1 MNGRTRSRRR
11 LRAAGGLAFAALLTA
26 SGCTLAPIDLKGEK
40 PLALRSTVRAAD
52 GSLLARFYNENRASV
67 DYKEVSPRLVDAV
80 LAAEDTNF
88 FSHPG
93 YDLRAIARALI
104 VNTKEGQIVQGG
116 STITQQYVKNTFIRN
131 PERTLE
137 RKARELRLA
146 LEVERQ
152 FSKRVILKRYLNTVY
167 LGHGAYGVK
176 AAAETYFR
184 HGVGEMSVREAA
196 LIAGLIKAPSD
207 YDPYAHPERARARR
221 NYVLDRMVE
230 TERLD
235 ARKAE
240 RIKRT
245 PLGIAGTPPRVRT
258 RQPYFVEAVRQEILG
273 DRRLGPTDAA
283 RDEMLHEGGL
293 AVETT
298 LVPRLQEEAE
308 RAVASVLNQP
318 GDPDAAV
325 VAVRP
330 KTGEIVAMVGGR
342 DWSSSQVNLAL
353 GAAGG
358 GSGRQPG
365 SSFKPLAAAAAME
378 AGIQLDE
385 TYDSAPAAFDLG
397 TETWTVS
404 NSEGSDYGELPLDEA
419 LVASVN
425 GVYARLAL
433 EIGGGA
439 IANQAHVM
447 GVEAPLPPFPSIAL
461 GAVDVS
467 VLDMAAAYSTLA
479 NGGVAVEPTTI
490 SRIRTTNG
498 EVYEPEQE
506 VIPGAMSAGNA
517 YLLTRVLEQ
526 VIERGTGTAADI
538 GRPAAGKTGTTDD
551 YADAWFVGYTPQLVT
566 AVWVGYP
573 DGRIPMTSVHGIRV
587 MGGTFPAQIWQ
598 RFMLAAHEG
607 VPVKDFELPREELV
621 TVAINPKSGL
631 LAAPWCESKE
641 KVMLRQLVPTEQC
654 PMPPP
659 PEPSPSPSPTPSP
672 DRSKE
677 PSPSPSP
684 SPGDGDDQTSSE
696 EETKTEEGTKGNG
709 KASNGSAG
717 DKDSNN

>member
-1 MNGRTRSRRR
+1 MSRGTRSPRS
-11 LRAAGGLAFAALLTA
+11 LRATGGLAIVALLAAT
-26 SGCTLAPIDLKGEK
+26 GCTLGPVDLRREK

-67 DYKEVSPRLVDAV
+67 DLGDVSPHVVDAV
-80 LAAEDTNF
+80 LASEDTNF
-88 FSHPG
+88 FTHPG
-93 YDLRAIARALI
+93 YDLRAIARALL
-104 VNTKEGQIVQGG
+104 VNTQKGEVIQGG
-116 STITQQYVKNTFIRN
+116 STITQQYVKNTFFRN
-131 PERTLE
+131 PDRTLE

-146 LEVERQ
+146 LEVERRY
-152 FSKRVILKRYLNTVY
+152 SKREILERYLNTVY
-167 LGHGAYGVK
+167 LGHGAYGIR

-184 HGVGEMSVREAA
+184 HGVDEMSVREAA
-196 LIAGLIKAPSD
+196 LVAGLIKAPSD
-207 YDPYAHPERARARR
+207 FDPYTHQGRALKRR
-221 NYVLDRMVE
+221 NYVLNRLVE
-230 TERLD
+230 TGRLEPRKG
-235 ARKAE
+235 ARL
-240 RIKRT
+240 KRMG
-245 PLGIAGTPPRVRT
+245 LGIAATPPRVET
-258 RQPYFVEAVRQEILG
+258 RQPYFVEAVRQEILS
-273 DRRLGPTDAA
+273 DRRLGSNDGA
-283 RDEMLHEGGL
+283 RDRRLHEGGL
-293 AVETT
+293 TVETT
-298 LVPRLQEEAE
+298 LVPRLQKEAE
-308 RAVASVLNQP
+308 RAVSSVLNQP
-318 GDPDAAV
+318 GDPDAALI
-325 VAVRP
+325 ALRP

-378 AGIQLDE
+378 AGISLNE
-385 TYDSAPAAFDLG
+385 TYESAPAAFDLG

-419 LVASVN
+419 LVGSVN

-433 EIGGGA
+433 DIGGGA
-439 IANQAHVM
+439 IASQAQVM
-447 GVEAPLPPFPSIAL
+447 GVKTPLPAFPSIAL
-461 GAVDVS
+461 GAIDVS

-490 SRIRTTNG
+490 ARVRTSAG
-498 EVYEPEQE
+498 EVFEPDQE
-506 VIPGAMSAGNA
+506 VIPGALSAGNA

-526 VIERGTGTAADI
+526 VIERGTGTAAAI

-573 DGRIPMTSVHGIRV
+573 EGRIPMTSVHGIRV

-598 RFMLAAHEG
+598 RFMSAAHEG
-607 VPVKDFELPREELV
+607 LPVKDFELPREELV
-621 TVAINPKSGL
+621 TVAIDPESGL
-631 LAAPWCESKE
+631 LAAPWCDSKE

-659 PEPSPSPSPTPSP
+659 PEPSPTPSPSPSPTQT
-672 DRSKE
+672 KE

-684 SPGDGDDQTSSE
+684 SVTPPGNDDGKDKDDAAPPGKPGNDTGE
-696 EETKTEEGTKGNG
+696 KENDKGG
-709 KASNGSAG
+709 KAG
-717 DKDSNN
+717 